1 MMSMAMHRMQMMISV
16 REDERKEQEVM
27 VGEAPV
33 LEARGVVIIVIV
45 DSSNS
50 SSMRERSMAKVGG
63 TLCGGLGVPLS
74 SESHMR
80 GFRAALNL
88 LPFSSKNSNIQQQ
101 RQQWQEEEEAAVQ

>member
-50 SSMRERSMAKVGG
+50 SSMRERSMAMVGG